1 MLEALFDS
9 ACACQ
14 ARLPLGNEPITMFA
28 GPMGPMGAGVEN
40 PPATALPDLHL
51 AVATG
56 PSCETAGVGIV
67 ELTAF
72 GLATPRWQLT

>member
-1 MLEALFDS
+1 
-9 ACACQ
+9 
-14 ARLPLGNEPITMFA
+14 
-28 GPMGPMGAGVEN
+28 MGAGVEN
-40 PPATALPDLHL
+40 PPDTALPVLHL

-72 GLATPRWQLT
+72 SLGTPRWQLT